1 VNSTPSPSIAEF
13 AIPAAT
19 PRITMRGFRPEDAI
33 AFRQLNEAWISKHFV
48 IEESDRIA
56 LNDPLRHILEPGGH
70 IFMAVAAE
78 AVDAEE
84 VVGCCA
90 LIPHGPGAF
99 EVAKM
104 AVAERRRGRGIGRQV
119 LEYTVAQARLLGAT
133 LLYLESNSKLA
144 DAVHLYESIGFRHLS
159 PEEISP
165 SPYRRA
171 NVFMDLK
178 L

>member
-1 VNSTPSPSIAEF
+1 VNSIPSPSIADS
-13 AIPAAT
+13 AIPAAA
-19 PRITMRGFRPEDAI
+19 PMITMRGFRPEDAI
-33 AFRQLNEAWISKHFV
+33 AFRELNEAWISKHFV

-70 IFMAVAAE
+70 IFMAV
-78 AVDAEE
+78 DGEE

-90 LIPHGPGAF
+90 LIPHGRGAF

-119 LEYTVAQARLLGAT
+119 LEYTVAQARSLGAT

>member
-1 VNSTPSPSIAEF
+1 VNSIPSPSITES
-13 AIPAAT
+13 AIPAVT
-19 PRITMRGFRPEDAI
+19 PMITMRGFRPEDAI
-33 AFRQLNEAWISKHFV
+33 AFRELNEAWISKNFV

-56 LNDPLRHILEPGGH
+56 LNDPLQHILEPGGH
-70 IFMAVAAE
+70 IFMAV
-78 AVDAEE
+78 DAGE

-119 LEYTVAQARLLGAT
+119 LEYTVAQARSLGAT